1 MPRCR
6 VDDGYADLVSE
17 RPFHHG
23 SLRTALLDRAETVLR
38 EGGIDALSL
47 RELARDV
54 GVSHGA
60 PRSHFIDRRALLD
73 ALAER
78 GFDRIAQLMRTAA
91 ESRPDD
97 PGAAVLAAAHAYVDF
112 AVADAAL
119 LDLMFAAHHDG
130 ADDPVSRAAGRF
142 FGTIQELV
150 GLWID
155 AGALVGDDV
164 ERMSLLISATMHG
177 IATFTAGGRVSPEQ
191 SGELIE
197 DAIANFLVPGNQSR
211 ERR

>member
-1 MPRCR
+1 
-6 VDDGYADLVSE
+6 VSE